1 KTIRRNTPRPRAALR
16 ALEREAATLQA
27 VRHPSIVELL
37 ETRLSA
43 PEPFLVMKH
52 DAGHTL
58 RDQLRASGPT
68 DATTA
73 VHVIRQTA
81 EALAAV
87 HQAGRIHGDIKS
99 DNLLRKSTGRV
110 VVLDFG
116 FSHAP
121 GDHPACGGQFL
132 LMGTPNTM
140 APELCQ
146 LPVEDTAA
154 ADIYSLGIVFYEL
167 LMGAYPFPTG
177 RTKDVIAARTMAVS
191 VQIPPFFPAELN
203 NIIEMMTQPAPGKR
217 PCAAELVRKL
227 LAWQFVQ
234 QKRAA

>member
-1 KTIRRNTPRPRAALR
+1 MDAETRFAGYRIRRRLGGGPFSDVYSATPNDSKKTVVIKTIRRNTPRPRAALR

-52 DAGHTL
+52 DVGQTL

-132 LMGTPNTM
+132 LMGTPNT
-140 APELCQ
+140 
-146 LPVEDTAA
+146 
-154 ADIYSLGIVFYEL
+154 
-167 LMGAYPFPTG
+167 
-177 RTKDVIAARTMAVS
+177 
-191 VQIPPFFPAELN
+191 
-203 NIIEMMTQPAPGKR
+203 
-217 PCAAELVRKL
+217 
-227 LAWQFVQ
+227 
-234 QKRAA
+234 